1 MADEK
6 KKVTVMEMF
15 PEKADFDGLM
25 DAFDKYQQEAD
36 GREIKS
42 ICEKNK
48 EHIKSLGVN
57 AEFLPFFLMK
67 KLIDRAIEQV
77 DVKEEAVNEVEEMVK
92 NLDGG
97 VEPPPEAG
105 YEKCEAFLQEEKENF
120 EKEEVN
126 NIQPINN
133 DAESESQ
140 EEEITGE
147 TATGGI
153 TETESDPEADNS
165 C

>member
-1 MADEK
+1 MTDEK
-6 KKVTVMEMF
+6 KITVIEMF
-15 PEKADFDGLM
+15 PEKEDFDKLM
-25 DAFDKYQQEAD
+25 DAFDTYQQEAD
-36 GREIKS
+36 GRDIKS
-42 ICEKNK
+42 VCEKNK
-48 EHIKSLGVN
+48 EHISSLGVN
-57 AEFLPFFLMK
+57 AEFLPFYLMK
-67 KLIDRAIEQV
+67 KLIDRAMEQAV
-77 DVKEEAVNEVEEMVK
+77 VKDEAVNEVEEMVK

-97 VEPPPEAG
+97 VE
-105 YEKCEAFLQEEKENF
+105 EEKENF

>member
-6 KKVTVMEMF
+6 KITVIEMF
-15 PEKADFDGLM
+15 PEKAQFDELM
-25 DAFDKYQQEAD
+25 DAFDTYQQEAD
-36 GREIKS
+36 GRNIKS

-48 EHIKSLGVN
+48 EHITSLGVN
-57 AEFLPFFLMK
+57 AEFLPFYLMK
-67 KLIDRAIEQV
+67 KLIDRAMEQAV
-77 DVKEEAVNEVEEMVK
+77 VKDEAVNEVEEMIK

-97 VEPPPEAG
+97 VEE
-105 YEKCEAFLQEEKENF
+105 EEKENF

-133 DAESESQ
+133 DAEDKSQ
-140 EEEITGE
+140 EEEVQGE
-147 TATGGI
+147 TATGGSI
-153 TETESDPEADNS
+153 TEAESDPEANNS

>member
-25 DAFDKYQQEAD
+25 HAFDKYQQEAD

-92 NLDGG
+92 NLDG
-97 VEPPPEAG
+97 VEE
-105 YEKCEAFLQEEKENF
+105 EEKENF

-126 NIQPINN
+126 NIPPINN

>member
-97 VEPPPEAG
+97 VE
-105 YEKCEAFLQEEKENF
+105 EEKENF